1 MCILA
6 SAGGFGYIGLIC
18 GYTEFICGYFA
29 DIQDSVVTERV
40 ICIMAG
46 AGGSVL
52 EDLSKVENRIAPP
65 GFHVQILKKSAR

>member
-1 MCILA
+1 VDIEGSVVTERVMCILA

-40 ICIMAG
+40 MHYGRCG
-46 AGGSVL
+46 WFCPRRFEQG
-52 EDLSKVENRIAPP
+52 
-65 GFHVQILKKSAR
+65 